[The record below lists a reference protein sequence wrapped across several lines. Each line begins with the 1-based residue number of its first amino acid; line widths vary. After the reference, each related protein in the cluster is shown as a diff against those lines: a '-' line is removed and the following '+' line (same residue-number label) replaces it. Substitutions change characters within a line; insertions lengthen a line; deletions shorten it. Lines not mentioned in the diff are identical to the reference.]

1 MKKGKNLVV
10 IMLASVLVLGLG
22 ACATTPK
29 DEAAVEVQPSEE
41 DLERQRQEEL
51 ERQRQQ
57 ELDRMREEEMAL
69 TAPEVEEAGS
79 EMAAVDVDVSEVLG
93 SVFFDFDSY
102 ELKPEARGTLSTNAE
117 WLKMNTGIQ
126 IQIEGHCDERGTE
139 EYNLAL
145 GERRAAA
152 VKDYLVSMGVDEGRL
167 YTISYGEEVPA
178 NIGHD
183 AASWAENRRAQF
195 KAAAAQ

>member
-1 MKKGKNLVV
+1 MKKGLNLVV
-10 IMLASVLVLGLG
+10 FMLASVLVLGLG

-29 DEAAVEVQPSEE
+29 DEAAIEVQPSEE
-41 DLERQRQEEL
+41 ELERQRQEEL

-57 ELDRMREEEMAL
+57 EMDRMREEEIAL
-69 TAPEVEEAGS
+69 TAPEEEAAP
-79 EMAAVDVDVSEVLG
+79 EMADVDVSDVLG
-93 SVFFDFDSY
+93 TVFFDFDSY
-102 ELKPEARGTLSTNAE
+102 ELKPEARDTLSNNAE
-117 WLKMNTGIQ
+117 WLKMNTDIQ
-126 IQIEGHCDERGTE
+126 VQIEGHCDERGTE

-178 NIGHD
+178 NTGHD
-183 AASWAENRRAQF
+183 AAAWSENRRAQF
-195 KAAAAQ
+195 KAAASQ

>member
-1 MKKGKNLVV
+1 MKKGLNLVV
-10 IMLASVLVLGLG
+10 FMLASVLVLGLG

-29 DEAAVEVQPSEE
+29 DEAAIEVQPSEE
-41 DLERQRQEEL
+41 ELERQRQEEL

-57 ELDRMREEEMAL
+57 EMDRMREEEMAL
-69 TAPEVEEAGS
+69 TTPEEEAPP
-79 EMAAVDVDVSEVLG
+79 EMADVDVSQVLG
-93 SVFFDFDSY
+93 TVFFDFDSY
-102 ELKPEARGTLSTNAE
+102 ELKPEARDTLSNNAE
-117 WLKMNTGIQ
+117 WLKMNPDIQ
-126 IQIEGHCDERGTE
+126 VQIEGHCDERGTE

-178 NIGHD
+178 NTGHD
-183 AASWAENRRAQF
+183 AAAWSENRRAQF
-195 KAAAAQ
+195 KAAASQ

>member
-1 MKKGKNLVV
+1 MKKGINLVV
-10 IMLASVLVLGLG
+10 FMLASVLVLGLG

-29 DEAAVEVQPSEE
+29 DEAAIEVQPSEE
-41 DLERQRQEEL
+41 ELERQRQEEL

-69 TAPEVEEAGS
+69 TTPEEEAPT
-79 EMAAVDVDVSEVLG
+79 EMTDVDVSQVLNT
-93 SVFFDFDSY
+93 VYFDFDKY
-102 ELKPEARGTLSTNAE
+102 ELKPEARDTLSTNAE
-117 WLKMNTGIQ
+117 WLKMNPDIQ
-126 IQIEGHCDERGTE
+126 VQIEGHCDERGTE

-183 AASWAENRRAQF
+183 AASWSENRRAQF
-195 KAAAAQ
+195 KAAASQ

>member
-1 MKKGKNLVV
+1 MKKGLNLVV
-10 IMLASVLVLGLG
+10 FMLASVLVLGLG

-29 DEAAVEVQPSEE
+29 DEAAIEVQPSEE
-41 DLERQRQEEL
+41 ELERQRQEEL
-51 ERQRQQ
+51 ERQREQ

-69 TAPEVEEAGS
+69 TAPVEEAAP
-79 EMAAVDVDVSEVLG
+79 EMTDVDVSEVLG
-93 SVFFDFDSY
+93 TVFFDFDQY
-102 ELKPEARGTLSTNAE
+102 ELKPEARDTLANNAE
-117 WLKMNTGIQ
+117 WLKMNPDIQ

-152 VKDYLVSMGVDEGRL
+152 VKDYLVSMGVNEGRL

-178 NIGHD
+178 NTGHD
-183 AASWAENRRAQF
+183 AAAWSENRRAQF
-195 KAAAAQ
+195 KAAASQ

>member
-1 MKKGKNLVV
+1 MKKGLNLVV

-29 DEAAVEVQPSEE
+29 DEAAIEVQPSEE
-41 DLERQRQEEL
+41 ELERQRQEEL

-69 TAPEVEEAGS
+69 TAPEEEAAS
-79 EMAAVDVDVSEVLG
+79 EIADADMDVSQVLG

-102 ELKPEARGTLSTNAE
+102 ELKPEARDTLSNNAE
-117 WLKMNTGIQ
+117 WLKMNPGIQ

-178 NIGHD
+178 NTGHD
-183 AASWAENRRAQF
+183 AAAWSENRRAQF
-195 KAAAAQ
+195 KAAASQ